1 MGGIANAVQA
11 ELWNGAEGRD
21 WADHPERYEP
31 MLAPF
36 GARVLDAV
44 ALRPGDRVLDVGC
57 GAGDLARASADR
69 VGADGR
75 VEGIDL
81 SVPLVETARRRT
93 AGLGQVS
100 YAVGDAQTHPF
111 PRGELDVVV
120 SRFGVM
126 FFDHPVA
133 AFTNLRVALRP
144 GGRLGFVCWQD
155 AAANEWMLTAPMAA
169 LAHVPPPDPAV
180 FEALSPFELADP
192 DRVAEILDEGGF
204 VDVTCTGVEQPLLF
218 GGARTVDDAVE
229 FFRCGIGAALL
240 VDAGPGEVDAA
251 LAAVH
256 AALAP
261 HVTARGVEL
270 GAAAWLVTAAAP
282 AACPLG

>member
-1 MGGIANAVQA
+1 MAGIANVVQA

-21 WADHPERYEP
+21 WAERPDRYET

-57 GAGDLARASADR
+57 GAGDLARAAADR

-81 SVPLVETARRRT
+81 SEPLVETARRRT
-93 AGLGQVS
+93 GGQGQVT
-100 YAVGDAQTHPF
+100 YTVDDAQIHPF
-111 PRGELDVVV
+111 LPGGIDVVV

-126 FFDHPVA
+126 FFDDPVA
-133 AFTNLRVALRP
+133 AFTNLAIALRP

-169 LAHVPPPDPAV
+169 LAHLPPPDPAM
-180 FEALSPFELADP
+180 FEVLSPFGFADP
-192 DRVAEILDEGGF
+192 GRVAGILGEAGF
-204 VDVTCTGVEQPLLF
+204 VDITCTGVEQMLLF
-218 GGARTVDDAVE
+218 GGARTLDDAVE
-229 FFRCGIGAALL
+229 FFRVGLGASLL
-240 VDAGPGEVDAA
+240 TGAGPEQVDAA
-251 LAAVH
+251 LVAVRD
-256 AALAP
+256 ALAP

-270 GAAAWLVTAAAP
+270 GAAAWLVTAATTVAG
-282 AACPLG
+282 PLM